1 MTSPGPSGYLLSSK
15 EGGPKP
21 KRRACG
27 AVWPPSTPE
36 GPRKRVRCR
45 TASYAFYIAIR
56 SWPVLTENPTLDTI
70 RTVAEWLFTGLAQL
84 TRTDTDKD
92 EKSEMVNVGQLD
104 ARTTLE
110 SPD

>member
-1 MTSPGPSGYLLSSK
+1 M
-15 EGGPKP
+15 
-21 KRRACG
+21 
-27 AVWPPSTPE
+27 
-36 GPRKRVRCR
+36 
-45 TASYAFYIAIR
+45 
-56 SWPVLTENPTLDTI
+56 LTENPTLDTI